1 MDIQTRKSLTRNLSP
16 IGAWAFALGTS
27 IGWGSLVVTAN
38 TYLAQAGPVGSV
50 IGLVLGAIIM
60 LVVCQNYAYMMSC
73 YPDAGGVYS
82 FCRECFGYDHG
93 FLAAWFLMLTYL
105 AMLWA
110 NATSLPL
117 FARYFL
123 GDIFRFGRM
132 YELFGYGVYLGEAL
146 LSVAFILAAAFLCA
160 RSKNVAARL
169 MIGMVLLFVVG
180 IVLCFCGAA
189 IHLTD
194 NWSPAFVTGKVP
206 LGQIV
211 KIAVISPWAFIGF
224 ESISHSTEEFSF
236 PQSRFFRVLA
246 VSVAAATLLY
256 VFVTMLSVTAYPP
269 EYGSW
274 LEYIRDLDHL
284 SGTKALPAFYAAEYY
299 LGGAGIW
306 ILMASLLALILTSLI
321 GNITALSRLFYALG
335 RDGVLPS
342 SLGELNRHGVPG
354 KAIGL
359 IALVSALVPFLGRTA
374 IG

>member
-16 IGAWAFALGTS
+16 IGAGAFALGTS

-60 LVVCQNYAYMMSC
+60 LVVCQNNAYMMSC

-93 FLAAWFLMLTYL
+93 FLAAWFLVLTYL

-123 GDIFRFGRM
+123 GGHIPLRKNVRTFRLWCVSGR
-132 YELFGYGVYLGEAL
+132 GA
-146 LSVAFILAAAFLCA
+146 SVRRFHSRSSVSLCA
-160 RSKNVAARL
+160 VEKCRGKADDRHGPSVRGGYRA
-169 MIGMVLLFVVG
+169 VLLRRG
-180 IVLCFCGAA
+180 
-189 IHLTD
+189 D
-194 NWSPAFVTGKVP
+194 SPYRQLVTGLRDGQSP
-206 LGQIV
+206 LGKIV

-256 VFVTMLSVTAYPP
+256 VFVTLLSVTAYPP
-269 EYGSW
+269 SMAVGWNIYV
-274 LEYIRDLDHL
+274 
-284 SGTKALPAFYAAEYY
+284 
-299 LGGAGIW
+299 IW
-306 ILMASLLALILTSLI
+306 TI
-321 GNITALSRLFYALG
+321 
-335 RDGVLPS
+335 
-342 SLGELNRHGVPG
+342 
-354 KAIGL
+354 
-359 IALVSALVPFLGRTA
+359 
-374 IG
+374 

>member
-1 MDIQTRKSLTRNLSP
+1 M
-16 IGAWAFALGTS
+16 
-27 IGWGSLVVTAN
+27 GSLVVTAN

-160 RSKNVAARL
+160 RSN
-169 MIGMVLLFVVG
+169 
-180 IVLCFCGAA
+180 
-189 IHLTD
+189 
-194 NWSPAFVTGKVP
+194 
-206 LGQIV
+206 
-211 KIAVISPWAFIGF
+211 
-224 ESISHSTEEFSF
+224 
-236 PQSRFFRVLA
+236 LA

-256 VFVTMLSVTAYPP
+256 VFVTLLSVTAYPP

>member
-38 TYLAQAGPVGSV
+38 TYLVQAGPVGSV

-93 FLAAWFLMLTYL
+93 F
-105 AMLWA
+105 
-110 NATSLPL
+110 
-117 FARYFL
+117 
-123 GDIFRFGRM
+123 
-132 YELFGYGVYLGEAL
+132 
-146 LSVAFILAAAFLCA
+146 
-160 RSKNVAARL
+160 
-169 MIGMVLLFVVG
+169 
-180 IVLCFCGAA
+180 
-189 IHLTD
+189 
-194 NWSPAFVTGKVP
+194 
-206 LGQIV
+206 
-211 KIAVISPWAFIGF
+211 
-224 ESISHSTEEFSF
+224 

-246 VSVAAATLLY
+246 VSVAAAALLY
-256 VFVTMLSVTAYPP
+256 VFVTLLSVTAYPP